1 MSGEVKRRTGF
12 GPTGKLVSWIL
23 LMGPVLVF
31 VAIFFLWPVAGL
43 LVEGFKSD
51 QGFSLASYRTL
62 LTQPLY
68 RDVIVYTYVFT
79 LGITAIVLLLGYF
92 LAYAMA
98 TFWKRYTSLIAAA
111 LVLSFWSGMLIRTF
125 AWMVILGNQGL
136 VATALRWLG
145 MENPPEL
152 LYNTVGVSI
161 GIINVALPYM
171 VLMLYPVMRNVDPD
185 LVPAARTLGA
195 TPAKAFIKVY
205 LPATR
210 SGILS
215 GTALVYMF
223 VLGFYITP
231 ALLGGTKNTMV
242 SQIIAQ
248 QVSQLFD
255 WHMAGAL
262 SAILMVGSWAL
273 LMVYNVQLRE
283 GRR

>member
-1 MSGEVKRRTGF
+1 
-12 GPTGKLVSWIL
+12 
-23 LMGPVLVF
+23 MGPVLVF

-51 QGFSLASYRTL
+51 HEFSMNSYRTV

-79 LGITAIVLLLGYF
+79 LGITAIVLVMGYF

-98 TFWKRYTSLIAAA
+98 TFWKRYTSLIAAV

-152 LYNTVGVSI
+152 LYNTVGVAI

-195 TPAKAFIKVY
+195 TPTKAFIKVY

-273 LMVYNVQLRE
+273 LMVYNVQLKE